1 MILLTL
7 IGKERAE
14 AGRRFVYIGPEPEC
28 SECKVR
34 DICLNLEKG
43 SEYMVRKPRRPV
55 HECALTGEQMQVVEV
70 EKVSREG
77 SVDTKL
83 ALEGATVQFKAAAC
97 GQTGCP
103 HYLQCNPPGIEDGTK
118 VTIERTEGKAD
129 CPVGLNRT
137 FAVLK

>member
-43 SEYMVRKPRRPV
+43 SEYMVRKPSARCTNAPSP
-55 HECALTGEQMQVVEV
+55 G
-70 EKVSREG
+70 SRCR
-77 SVDTKL
+77 S
-83 ALEGATVQFKAAAC
+83 
-97 GQTGCP
+97 
-103 HYLQCNPPGIEDGTK
+103 
-118 VTIERTEGKAD
+118 
-129 CPVGLNRT
+129 
-137 FAVLK
+137 